1 MFKEVSNES
10 VVFMLVL
17 LPQSQGLSCAWKI
30 RCNVR
35 WRNEMMLCLASPHP
49 WDGFPGASV
58 VENLLTKSHKKR
70 GYHPWVR
77 ETPWRR
83 KWQLT
88 PVFLPGKPHGQR
100 KEPGGLSL

>member
-35 WRNEMMLCLASPHP
+35 
-49 WDGFPGASV
+49 
-58 VENLLTKSHKKR
+58 
-70 GYHPWVR
+70 
-77 ETPWRR
+77 
-83 KWQLT
+83 
-88 PVFLPGKPHGQR
+88 
-100 KEPGGLSL
+100 